1 MNKGAAPVGCAERG
15 YGRLGVVI
23 MCHTRHERSLPSP
36 PSVSWAAWRIGSMN
50 LKISFSV
57 SRSSPVG
64 DGEEND
70 IFRFCRSQLG
80 GRNRNKREDVPL
92 IRMSPSDEMTLGFST
107 R

>member
-1 MNKGAAPVGCAERG
+1 MPLTGAVLRW
-15 YGRLGVVI
+15 R
-23 MCHTRHERSLPSP
+23 R
-36 PSVSWAAWRIGSMN
+36 AA
-50 LKISFSV
+50 LVFALTV
-57 SRSSPVG
+57 LSRSTS

>member
-23 MCHTRHERSLPSP
+23 MSHATRAFSP
-36 PSVSWAAWRIGSMN
+36 VASVSWAAWRIGSMN